1 MLNHHTLTTLRAL
14 KLSGMASAFEEQQ
27 SQTTM
32 QSLSFE
38 ERFGML
44 LEREF
49 THRNNKRLER
59 LLKLAKLKHG
69 SACIE
74 DIDYRA
80 GRSLDKSRIASL
92 RSCDWI
98 RSGHNLLLTGATGGG
113 KTWLACAFGN
123 QACRLGLSVIYLR
136 LPRLFEELKVAHG
149 DGGYGKRM
157 SQFARA
163 DLLILDDLGLTPIG
177 QAERADLLEILD
189 DRVSARST
197 IITSQLPVDHWHT
210 YLNDPTLADAIL
222 DRVIHGS
229 HRIELKGESMR
240 KMKTKNAPQFD

>member
-1 MLNHHTLTTLRAL
+1 M
-14 KLSGMASAFEEQQ
+14 
-27 SQTTM
+27 
-32 QSLSFE
+32 
-38 ERFGML
+38 
-44 LEREF
+44 
-49 THRNNKRLER
+49 
-59 LLKLAKLKHG
+59 
-69 SACIE
+69 
-74 DIDYRA
+74 
-80 GRSLDKSRIASL
+80 
-92 RSCDWI
+92 
-98 RSGHNLLLTGATGGG
+98 
-113 KTWLACAFGN
+113 LACAFGN

-149 DGGYGKRM
+149 DGGYGKRK